1 MNPYLQTANSLSNS
15 PFVVVVI
22 INILAAKKHVKDSMV
37 AGGGGGG
44 CIYIVIWRVNRYNYA
59 MYGQFF
65 DALAVYIG
73 FLYTHICRRA
83 WLRDNAC

>member
-37 AGGGGGG
+37 AGGGVAGAYTLSYGGLIATIMQ
-44 CIYIVIWRVNRYNYA
+44 CMVSSL
-59 MYGQFF
+59 M
-65 DALAVYIG
+65 L
-73 FLYTHICRRA
+73 
-83 WLRDNAC
+83 